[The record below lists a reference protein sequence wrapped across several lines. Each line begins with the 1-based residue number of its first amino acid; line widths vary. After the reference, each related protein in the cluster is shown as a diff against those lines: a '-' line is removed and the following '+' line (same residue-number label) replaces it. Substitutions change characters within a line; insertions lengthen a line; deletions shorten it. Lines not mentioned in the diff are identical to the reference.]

1 MFIVLLQT
9 NGLNADTLS
18 RGKRSLA
25 VNLKHGDGVNIVKQI
40 CKRADVLIEPFRPGE
55 FQNVS
60 TTICTNSFIG
70 YHSCILVNPHDG
82 VYNLI
87 AD

>member
-40 CKRADVLIEPFRPGE
+40 CKLADVLIEPFRPGE
-55 FQNVS
+55 FQ
-60 TTICTNSFIG
+60 FIQFI
-70 YHSCILVNPHDG
+70 HWLSLMHLSHPHEG
-82 VYNLI
+82 LYNLT

>member
-1 MFIVLLQT
+1 MFIGLPQT

-25 VNLKHGDGVNIVKQI
+25 VNLKHHDGVNIVKQI

-55 FQNVS
+55 FQNVP
-60 TTICTNSFIG
+60 TAINTHALM
-70 YHSCILVNPHDG
+70 HSCIVYYSCIFVNTHER
-82 VYNLI
+82 I
-87 AD
+87 